1 MNNRNDKISDGEN
14 KVLWSKIPS
23 HSSLLPGQIVRSI
36 AGRDKGAY
44 YLIYAVEGEYLL
56 LVDGVKRGVI
66 SPKKKNRRHV
76 QPSNKVAADFIA
88 KRDHGVPVRNE
99 DIRSIINGIPEDLGL
114 E

>member
-1 MNNRNDKISDGEN
+1 MNNKNDKINDGEN
-14 KVLWSKIPS
+14 KVSWSKIPS
-23 HSSLLPGQIVRSI
+23 HSSPLPGQIVRST

-56 LVDGVKRGVI
+56 LVDGVKKGVI
-66 SPKKKNRRHV
+66 SPKKKNCRHV
-76 QPSNKVAADFIA
+76 QRSNKVAADFIA
-88 KRDHGVPVRNE
+88 KRDRGELIRNE